1 MSIKLEDYQDILAEL
16 GDKARDILEASWN
29 EATRVFSPR
38 GLQSYLEG
46 AVSLKSLGRGTDLA
60 LSYIQ
65 EAPELAR
72 ELGEDAASELLS
84 TAIRMFSKTSATVV
98 TSVVETAPTA
108 ARRLGDIDLF
118 RAYLHLLDNL
128 LAQAPRGV
136 RPMLEKLDVLLEQLT
151 LGGLRRWAM
160 WGAQAYKNDF
170 EGQIEYFGL
179 NNEVSKG
186 VLQRER
192 KGTLFIEVQ
201 RRINIY
207 LRALWGRDFFIRPTS
222 GDFETREG
230 YKPYIEGYIMHL
242 PDAYDDHEGVS
253 GLKIYR
259 AAAAHCA
266 SHVVNTKTVFPGDSY
281 NALQTAL
288 IGLFEDA
295 RVEYL
300 TIKALPGLLQ
310 IWAPLHTADASL
322 GEGMGAL
329 MTRLARRIIDANYH
343 DDHPWVE
350 QGYQAFMQMDPE
362 RYQDNMIS
370 VELGLVMAQAALEAG
385 IAFSPSKDTV
395 DIVYRD
401 DNRYIWEYGEFDW
414 HTSEQHEFLPQQVR
428 RNATLIEMIHEIGVP
443 GAGDDAQEIWTLTTE
458 FFRDEESTS
467 LNEQEGR
474 PPISLPFHYAE
485 WDYHMQ
491 LERPNWV
498 TLLEKGAVG
507 GDIELINKIVADNKP
522 IISRLKYLIEALQPQ
537 GVQRIRKLEDG
548 DEIDLNAAIRAMIE
562 IRNGEMPDPR
572 INMRNVRKVRDL
584 SVLVLIDL
592 SESTNELVR
601 GSDKTVLDLAREA
614 TVLLADAMHKI
625 GDPFAIHGFDS
636 NGRHDVEYYRF
647 KDFGEAYTDRA
658 KAHLSNMKGQLSTR
672 MGAAIRHAGH
682 HLKSQPSNKK
692 LLLVITDG
700 EPADNDVR
708 DPQYLRF
715 DAKKAVEEVAKHG
728 INTYCLSLDPH
739 ADDYVSRIF
748 GARNYIVIDN
758 VQRLPEK
765 LPLLYVGLTQ

>member
-1 MSIKLEDYQDILAEL
+1 
-16 GDKARDILEASWN
+16 
-29 EATRVFSPR
+29 
-38 GLQSYLEG
+38 
-46 AVSLKSLGRGTDLA
+46 
-60 LSYIQ
+60 
-65 EAPELAR
+65 
-72 ELGEDAASELLS
+72 
-84 TAIRMFSKTSATVV
+84 
-98 TSVVETAPTA
+98 
-108 ARRLGDIDLF
+108 
-118 RAYLHLLDNL
+118 
-128 LAQAPRGV
+128 
-136 RPMLEKLDVLLEQLT
+136 
-151 LGGLRRWAM
+151 
-160 WGAQAYKNDF
+160 
-170 EGQIEYFGL
+170 
-179 NNEVSKG
+179 
-186 VLQRER
+186 
-192 KGTLFIEVQ
+192 
-201 RRINIY
+201 
-207 LRALWGRDFFIRPTS
+207 
-222 GDFETREG
+222 
-230 YKPYIEGYIMHL
+230 
-242 PDAYDDHEGVS
+242 
-253 GLKIYR
+253 
-259 AAAAHCA
+259 
-266 SHVVNTKTVFPGDSY
+266 
-281 NALQTAL
+281 
-288 IGLFEDA
+288 
-295 RVEYL
+295 
-300 TIKALPGLLQ
+300 
-310 IWAPLHTADASL
+310 
-322 GEGMGAL
+322 
-329 MTRLARRIIDANYH
+329 
-343 DDHPWVE
+343 
-350 QGYQAFMQMDPE
+350 
-362 RYQDNMIS
+362 
-370 VELGLVMAQAALEAG
+370 
-385 IAFSPSKDTV
+385 
-395 DIVYRD
+395 
-401 DNRYIWEYGEFDW
+401 
-414 HTSEQHEFLPQQVR
+414 
-428 RNATLIEMIHEIGVP
+428 MIHEIGVP

>member
-1 MSIKLEDYQDILAEL
+1 MSIKLEDYQDILDEL
-16 GDKARDILEASWN
+16 GHHAKEVLEASWG

-38 GLQSYLEG
+38 GLKNYLEG
-46 AVSLKSLGRGTDLA
+46 AASLKSLGRGTELVVTF
-60 LSYIQ
+60 IQ
-65 EAPELAR
+65 QAPDLAR
-72 ELGEDAASELLS
+72 ELGEDAVSELLS
-84 TAIRMFSKTSATVV
+84 TIIRMFSKTSAVV
-98 TSVVETAPTA
+98 VISVVDTAPTA

-118 RAYLHLLDNL
+118 RAYLHLLDTL

-170 EGQIEYFGL
+170 EGQIEFFGL

-186 VLQRER
+186 VLQNER

-207 LRALWGRDFFIRPTS
+207 LRALWGRDFFMRPTS

-230 YKPYIEGYIMHL
+230 YKPYIEGYIIHL
-242 PDAYDDHEGVS
+242 PDAYDDHEGSS
-253 GLKIYR
+253 GLTIYR
-259 AAAAHCA
+259 AAAAHAA
-266 SHVVNTKTVFPGDSY
+266 SHVVNTKDVIPGENYS
-281 NALQTAL
+281 AFQMAL

-300 TIKALPGLLQ
+300 TVKSLPGLLQ
-310 IWAPLHTADASL
+310 IWAPLHTADASQ
-322 GEGMGAL
+322 GDAMGML
-329 MTRLARRIIDANYH
+329 MTRLARRLLDANYH
-343 DDHPWVE
+343 DGHPWVE
-350 QGYQAFMQMDPE
+350 QAYTAFNQVDPE
-362 RYQDNMIS
+362 RFQDNMIS
-370 VELGLVMAQAALEAG
+370 VELGLTMAQAALDAG
-385 IAFSPSKDTV
+385 LNYSPSKDSV

-414 HTSEQHEFLPQQVR
+414 HASEQHEFLPQQVR
-428 RNATLIEMIHEIGVP
+428 RTATLIEMIHEIGVP

-458 FFRDEESTS
+458 FFRDQEAAS

-474 PPISLPFHYAE
+474 PPISLPFHYPE

-498 TLLEKGAVG
+498 TLLEKGTVG
-507 GDIELINKIVADNKP
+507 GDIEVINKIVEEHKP
-522 IISRLKYLIEALQPQ
+522 IISRLKYIIEALQPQ
-537 GVQRIRKLEDG
+537 GVQRIRNLEDG
-548 DEIDLNAAIRAMIE
+548 DEIDINAAIRAMIE

-572 INMRNVRKVRDL
+572 INMRNVRRVRDL

-592 SESTNELVR
+592 SESTNELVH
-601 GSDKTVLDLAREA
+601 GSEKTILDLAREA

-647 KDFGEAYTDRA
+647 KDFGEAYTDKA

-682 HLKSQPSNKK
+682 HLKQQPSNKK

-715 DAKKAVEEVAKHG
+715 DAKKAVEEVARHG

-748 GARNYIVIDN
+748 GIRNYIVIDN
-758 VQRLPEK
+758 IERLPEK
-765 LPLLYVGLTQ
+765 LPLLYASLTQ